1 MALFDI
7 TTPFV
12 FLRVQKPGQS
22 KATPLDLNFV
32 LEGPISSRLRSF
44 TFTDSEK
51 GSDKLSMT
59 LWNRD
64 LRFID
69 DPAFDEGNK
78 LVVAWGYPGYLS
90 DQREMFVTSCIPGF
104 ELKVEAEGSG
114 VLANKEKRTDL
125 WRGLRWSQIIE
136 RIAERNGFGPTLR
149 SIDDAGSAPAEIP
162 QNGKTDA
169 EFCKWIAKQVG
180 FQFWIDQRG
189 LFFGAR
195 KLDQPSRRSF
205 VLGEE
210 GPDGLLDFPQFEKA
224 PRNNP
229 GKVKLQG
236 VDTQT
241 KKPFEVTAD
250 DKSTKGRA
258 GLASI
263 LELIDPVSGA
273 FSLRETATAPD
284 LVAPTSAQTK
294 EEAQKR
300 ADGLYKLAQTT
311 PRKCTAQAY
320 GDPKLAAK
328 SVITLSQIG
337 QRLSGNYYVSEI
349 VHTINPGGY
358 TMQMK
363 CQRDGTSS
371 AGKTSVSGP
380 ASSASVNNTT
390 GASATNVTTNQ
401 LQAVEVIDR
410 ISGQS
415 RTEFRKK

>member
-7 TTPFV
+7 TTPLV
-12 FLRVQKPGQS
+12 FLRVQKPGQA

-32 LEGPISSRLRSF
+32 LEGQISSRLRSF

-51 GSDKLSMT
+51 SADKLSMT

-69 DPAFDEGNK
+69 DPAFDEGNR

-90 DQREMFVTSCIPGF
+90 DQRDMIVTSCIPGF
-104 ELKVEAEGSG
+104 EIKVEAEGSAI
-114 VLANKEKRTDL
+114 LANKEKRTDL

-136 RIAERNGFGPTLR
+136 RIADRNGYGSAVR
-149 SIDDAGSAPAEIP
+149 AIDDAGPAPPEIP

-169 EFCKWIAKQVG
+169 EFCKWVAKQVG

-189 LFFGAR
+189 LFFGPR
-195 KLDQPSRRSF
+195 KLDQPSKRAF
-205 VLGEE
+205 TLGDE
-210 GPDGLLDFPQFEKA
+210 GPDGLLDFPAFEKA

-236 VDTQT
+236 VDTTT
-241 KKPFEVTAD
+241 KKPFEVVGD
-250 DKSTKGRA
+250 DKSTKGRP

-263 LELIDPVSGA
+263 LELIDPVAGTS
-273 FSLRETATAPD
+273 SLRETAAAPD
-284 LVAPTSAQTK
+284 VIAPTSAQTK
-294 EEAQKR
+294 QEAQKR

-311 PRKCTAQAY
+311 PRKCTASAY
-320 GDPKLAAK
+320 GDPKLPAK
-328 SVITLSQIG
+328 SVVTLSSLG
-337 QRLSGNYYVSEI
+337 QRLSGNYYVTEI
-349 VHTINPGGY
+349 VHTIGLGGY
-358 TMQMK
+358 TMSLK

-371 AGKTSVSGP
+371 SGKTNVAGP
-380 ASSASVNNTT
+380 ASSAAINTSK
-390 GASATNVTTNQ
+390 GASATDTTTQ
-401 LQAVEVIDR
+401 LQTVEVVDR
-410 ISGQS
+410 ISGQT

>member
-7 TTPFV
+7 TTPLV
-12 FLRVQKPGQS
+12 FLRVQKPGQA

-32 LEGPISSRLRSF
+32 LEGQISSRLRSF

-78 LVVAWGYPGYLS
+78 LVVAWGYAGYLS
-90 DQREMFVTSCIPGF
+90 DQREMIVTSCIPGF
-104 ELKVEAEGSG
+104 EVKIEAEGSAI
-114 VLANKEKRTDL
+114 LANKEKRTDL
-125 WRGLRWSQIIE
+125 WPGLRWSQIVE
-136 RIAERNGFGPTLR
+136 RIAERNGYGAAVRT
-149 SIDDAGSAPAEIP
+149 IEDAGPAPPEVP

-169 EFCKWIAKQVG
+169 EFCKWVAKQVG

-189 LFFGAR
+189 LFFGPR
-195 KLDQPSRRSF
+195 KLDQPSKRSF
-205 VLGEE
+205 TLGVE

-236 VDTQT
+236 VDTIT

-250 DKSTKGRA
+250 DKSTKGRP

-263 LELIDPVSGA
+263 LELIDPVAGTS
-273 FSLRETATAPD
+273 SLRETAAAPD
-284 LVAPTSAQTK
+284 VIAPTSAQTK
-294 EEAQKR
+294 QEAQKR

-311 PRKCTAQAY
+311 PRKCTAPAY
-320 GDPKLAAK
+320 GDPKLPAK
-328 SVITLSQIG
+328 SIVTLSGIG
-337 QRLSGNYYVSEI
+337 QRLSGNYYVAEI
-349 VHTINPGGY
+349 VHTIGPGGY
-358 TMQMK
+358 TMSMK

-371 AGKTSVSGP
+371 AGKTTVSGP
-380 ASSASVNNTT
+380 ASSAAVNTSQ
-390 GASATNVTTNQ
+390 GASATDATSQ
-401 LQAVEVIDR
+401 LQSVEVVDR
-410 ISGQS
+410 ISGQT